1 MPGFV
6 NINASPTQNES
17 LKISSMLKGLLASI
31 IVTVFAFI
39 LLALIMANTDFP
51 QRFITPAVVL
61 TTIASV
67 LTAGSV
73 STRGIHNKGWLNGSV
88 VGLIYMIML
97 YLVSSLVYNDFSI
110 DKYVI
115 TMTAIGVLAGAI
127 GGIVGINTG
136 KKTKPNKYKHIGG

>member
-6 NINASPTQNES
+6 NINVKPTENES
-17 LKISSMLKGLLASI
+17 LKISSLLKGLLASV
-31 IVTVFAFI
+31 IVTVLAFI

-51 QRFITPAVVL
+51 QKLITPAVVL
-61 TTIASV
+61 TTIVSV

-88 VGLIYMIML
+88 VGLIYMIIL
-97 YLVSSLVYNDFSI
+97 YLVSSLVYNDFTI

-115 TMTAIGVLAGAI
+115 TMTAIGILAGAI

-136 KKTKPNKYKHIGG
+136 KKVKSSKYKHIGG

>member
-1 MPGFV
+1 MPGIM
-6 NINASPTQNES
+6 NINVKSSENES
-17 LKISSMLKGLLASI
+17 LRISSLFNGLLASI
-31 IVTVFAFI
+31 IVTVLAFI

-51 QRFITPAVVL
+51 QRLITPAVVL
-61 TTIASV
+61 TTIVSV

-73 STRGIHNKGWLNGSV
+73 STRGIHSKGWLNGGI
-88 VGLIYMIML
+88 VGLIYMVIL
-97 YLVSSLVYNDFSI
+97 YLVSSLVYNDFTI

-136 KKTKPNKYKHIGG
+136 KKTKSSKYKH